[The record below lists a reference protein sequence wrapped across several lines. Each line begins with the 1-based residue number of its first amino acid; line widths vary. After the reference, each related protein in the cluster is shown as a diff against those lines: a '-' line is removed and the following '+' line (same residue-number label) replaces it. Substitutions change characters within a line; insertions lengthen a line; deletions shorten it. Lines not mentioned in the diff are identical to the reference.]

1 MILNESGEGI
11 DLGSHILIHEYL
23 GDCYRGIN
31 DYLQALGHY
40 TKALAIVKKEKT
52 KNLLKEEINFHCE
65 IGECYRFLFKEK
77 ESIRHLNIAFDLTAS
92 LPERE
97 KQIRM
102 TQIHENMGLAYNYF
116 DNYQKAIYHFKSSI
130 SLAVQ
135 VYGKHSKRAAMN
147 TDLLGN
153 SYYYLKDY
161 PQAIRYFEEAASIL
175 KKDYSSN
182 QFLISGIHS
191 KIGACYTNLEQYE
204 KATHF
209 HDLSIKELDFDP
221 GRDYPF
227 EILRFDRSHLLITL
241 YFKAKNHQKAYE
253 AGWGIDQL
261 YEASRWFDWCIEL
274 IGYINSTF
282 EESGS
287 KQYLLAR
294 FYYIFEAAINSRYHL
309 YQETDSLRHLGQAF
323 GLAER
328 SKALLLKEAMQ
339 LAGAA
344 IELDIPESLLE
355 EERRLKKAIIERENA
370 RYERRQRAGEA
381 EEAVHELNS
390 EIFDLRE
397 AYRRVMDSI
406 QQRYPESYRLRYA
419 TEPLRPEQVQAE
431 LLAPEQGLVQYFVGE
446 DNIFVFVISRE
457 KAAMH
462 RLLKGE
468 GFEDA
473 VHAFRE
479 SIYSW
484 SRFREDTLG
493 RQYADLAYQLYQKLV
508 EPVAPQLPERLIII
522 PDGLLEHLPFEAL
535 LLEPVGPGSLP
546 YSSYPYLIRKYQLSY
561 AHSARLLREMK
572 AGRRQAPRPWVL
584 AFAPS
589 FQDAPGQDSSLAVRR
604 RSLGK
609 LTGNTTEVQA
619 IKRLWRTR
627 ICKGQDATRERFLAD
642 APHYGILHLA
652 THAKANDEEGEYS
665 YLAFTELPDTIQN
678 ELLYVKDLYSLRLN
692 ADMVVLSACE
702 SGVGELRR
710 GEGVISLARGFAHA
724 GARSLATTLWRV
736 SDQESAR
743 LMGLFYEQLKEGRAK
758 DEAMRN
764 AKLQFLAQS
773 GPELAHPFFW
783 AAFTLTGDMAPLEAR
798 EGGGIFP
805 AWVFALFIGLF
816 VFLALR
822 FAKRKTS

>member
-1 MILNESGEGI
+1 
-11 DLGSHILIHEYL
+11 
-23 GDCYRGIN
+23 
-31 DYLQALGHY
+31 
-40 TKALAIVKKEKT
+40 
-52 KNLLKEEINFHCE
+52 
-65 IGECYRFLFKEK
+65 
-77 ESIRHLNIAFDLTAS
+77 
-92 LPERE
+92 
-97 KQIRM
+97 
-102 TQIHENMGLAYNYF
+102 
-116 DNYQKAIYHFKSSI
+116 
-130 SLAVQ
+130 
-135 VYGKHSKRAAMN
+135 
-147 TDLLGN
+147 
-153 SYYYLKDY
+153 
-161 PQAIRYFEEAASIL
+161 
-175 KKDYSSN
+175 
-182 QFLISGIHS
+182 
-191 KIGACYTNLEQYE
+191 
-204 KATHF
+204 
-209 HDLSIKELDFDP
+209 
-221 GRDYPF
+221 
-227 EILRFDRSHLLITL
+227 
-241 YFKAKNHQKAYE
+241 
-253 AGWGIDQL
+253 
-261 YEASRWFDWCIEL
+261 
-274 IGYINSTF
+274 
-282 EESGS
+282 
-287 KQYLLAR
+287 
-294 FYYIFEAAINSRYHL
+294 
-309 YQETDSLRHLGQAF
+309 
-323 GLAER
+323 
-328 SKALLLKEAMQ
+328 
-339 LAGAA
+339 
-344 IELDIPESLLE
+344 
-355 EERRLKKAIIERENA
+355 
-370 RYERRQRAGEA
+370 
-381 EEAVHELNS
+381 
-390 EIFDLRE
+390 
-397 AYRRVMDSI
+397 MDSI
-406 QQRYPESYRLRYA
+406 QQHYPESYRLRYA

-462 RLLKGE
+462 RLPKGE

-484 SRFREDTLG
+484 SQFREDTLG

-522 PDGLLEHLPFEAL
+522 PDGLLEHLPFVAL

-589 FQDAPGQDSSLAVRR
+589 FQNAPGQDSSLAVRR
-604 RSLGK
+604 SSLGK

-678 ELLYVKDLYSLRLN
+678 ELLYAKDLYSLRLN

-798 EGGGIFP
+798 GGGGIFP